1 MSTYIMSIV
10 FAAIMLGLA
19 AGISSA
25 IQYEGGANPKD
36 PGKRKMWFWIF
47 ALLNPVVFYSISAF
61 VLLPSNRRAQEE
73 WMSALPAALGVGFV
87 VYLAVGFAL
96 SKMFKNGKLGNW
108 F

>member
-1 MSTYIMSIV
+1 M
-10 FAAIMLGLA
+10 
-19 AGISSA
+19 
-25 IQYEGGANPKD
+25 
-36 PGKRKMWFWIF
+36 
-47 ALLNPVVFYSISAF
+47 SAF